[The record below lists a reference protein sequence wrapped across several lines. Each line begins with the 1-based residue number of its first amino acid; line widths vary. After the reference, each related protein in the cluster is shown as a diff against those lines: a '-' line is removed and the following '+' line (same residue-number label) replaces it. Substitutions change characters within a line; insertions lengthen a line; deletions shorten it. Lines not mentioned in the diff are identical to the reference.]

1 MAFGFGKDKDAPQG
15 GAQPGQQPAAQ
26 MSPEAMAMLAQMAQ
40 GSAPAGGQPAAAQ
53 MQPGQAPAQPA
64 SPMAPTMP
72 PQGMAQGMAPN
83 MGMPGAGAPGLP
95 QMPGMPQLP
104 VSPAANPSLS
114 KKERREIE
122 REQKKAAAASRK
134 EEKELAKRRKKGTK
148 SRFSRAKYLRESQGN
163 AAAGLTLWTMLL
175 LITIFGPILVNSM
188 LLLPQTRQNQ
198 EIVQQVESYRQIIE
212 RSQPALQGAV
222 NNKNAR
228 EAAINGRLNT
238 FRDGETVAG
247 QLRQFISELEAN
259 GAQITS
265 EASRTITNT
274 GVGVSGLVGKTLSL
288 EMTADFL
295 TYLRI
300 RNKFVR
306 SQQSVSVSGESIA
319 ATPGDPIVAVTLTIM
334 IPAKG

>member
-1 MAFGFGKDKDAPQG
+1 MAFGFGKDKNAPQPG
-15 GAQPGQQPAAQ
+15 TAQPAQQPATQ
-26 MSPEAMAMLAQMAQ
+26 MSPEAMAMLAQMAH
-40 GSAPAGGQPAAAQ
+40 GGQPTGAA
-53 MQPGQAPAQPA
+53 GQAPAAQIPQSQSPAQAA

-72 PQGMAQGMAPN
+72 PQGMG
-83 MGMPGAGAPGLP
+83 MGMPDASASGLP

-114 KKERREIE
+114 KKERRQIE

-134 EEKELAKRRKKGTK
+134 EEKELAKRRRKGTK
-148 SRFSRAKYLRESQGN
+148 SRFSRAKYMREAQGN
-163 AAAGLTLWTMLL
+163 AAAGLTLSTMLL
-175 LITIFGPILVNSM
+175 LITIFGPIIVNSM
-188 LLLPQTRQNQ
+188 VLLPQTRQNQ
-198 EIVQQVESYRQIIE
+198 EVVQQVESYRQIIE

-222 NNKNAR
+222 NNKTAR
-228 EAAINGRLNT
+228 EAAIQGRLNS
-238 FRDGETVAG
+238 FRDGESVAG

-259 GAQITS
+259 GAEITS

-295 TYLRI
+295 TYLRL

-306 SQQSVSVSGESIA
+306 SQQSVTVSGESIVA
-319 ATPGDPIVAVTLTIM
+319 SPGNPIVAVTVTIM

>member
-1 MAFGFGKDKDAPQG
+1 MAFGIGKDKDAPQT
-15 GAQPGQQPAAQ
+15 GAQPAQQPSTQ

-40 GSAPAGGQPAAAQ
+40 GGAAAGGQPGAAQ

-64 SPMAPTMP
+64 TPMAPTMP
-72 PQGMAQGMAPN
+72 PQGMAPN

-114 KKERREIE
+114 KRNGARLS
-122 REQKKAAAASRK
+122 ASRRR
-134 EEKELAKRRKKGTK
+134 LPRHRARKKRNWP
-148 SRFSRAKYLRESQGN
+148 S
-163 AAAGLTLWTMLL
+163 AARRNQVTVFTRKIPSGVPRQCRAGLTLWTMLL

-259 GAQITS
+259 GAQITAKPHARS
-265 EASRTITNT
+265 PIP
-274 GVGVSGLVGKTLSL
+274 GLGSAVWL
-288 EMTADFL
+288 ARPCR
-295 TYLRI
+295 LR
-300 RNKFVR
+300 
-306 SQQSVSVSGESIA
+306 
-319 ATPGDPIVAVTLTIM
+319 
-334 IPAKG
+334 